1 MSTDE
6 AIRQLIREELA
17 SWVNTVPAE
26 PELITVDE
34 AAKLCGVSKSVIYGL
49 AKDAA
54 TNSFPSVRLGTKII
68 HIDKRRLSR
77 WIQAGGLI
85 DV

>member
-26 PELITVDE
+26 PELIDIKE
-34 AAKLCGVSKSVIYGL
+34 AAKICGCARSVI
-49 AKDAA
+49 DALVHEA
-54 TNSFPSVRLGTKII
+54 DKNGFPSVRLGARTIK
-68 HIDKRRLSR
+68 IDKRRLQG
-77 WIQAGGLI
+77 WFQNGGLAE
-85 DV
+85 

>member
-17 SWVNTVPAE
+17 SWAGSVPAE

-34 AAKLCGVSKSVIYGL
+34 AAKICECAKSAIYDLVDQAPANG
-49 AKDAA
+49 
-54 TNSFPSVRLGTKII
+54 FPSVRLGTRTIR
-68 HIDKRRLSR
+68 IDKRRLSN
-77 WIQAGGLI
+77 WIQAGGLAE
-85 DV
+85 